1 VNEFPLLIVIQK
13 EKTFKGGETLTNI
26 IVVDKVSK
34 QLNNREILKDV
45 SFTIKEG
52 SINGLLGPNGAGKTT
67 IIRLLNGVIEAT
79 SGIMRVMNFD
89 PKLQGDEIRKSVGIV
104 TESASLYHD
113 MTAWDNLVFFSKIY
127 GKYDQKR
134 ITHLLEQFE
143 MFNHKDQLVGS
154 FSTGMKKRV
163 ALAKALLHKPK
174 LLFLDEPTNGLDP
187 EGINEVIHYLRKV
200 NQEDGVTILIC
211 SHVLHQLETICDS
224 YLFLNEGRIVEKGT
238 KDELEGKYLKEVR
251 IVVET
256 GLRPLNSQSY
266 KGYTFSRKGP
276 NVLEFNLASKEEIT
290 PLLAKILSESWV
302 HNCEITN
309 RSLEALYF
317 KIRGGEEGE

>member
-1 VNEFPLLIVIQK
+1 
-13 EKTFKGGETLTNI
+13 LTNI
-26 IVVDKVSK
+26 IEVDRVSK
-34 QLNNREILKDV
+34 QFNNTEILKDV

-67 IIRLLNGVIEAT
+67 IIRLLNGVIEAS
-79 SGIMRVMNFD
+79 SGSTKVMSFD
-89 PKLQGDEIRKSVGIV
+89 PKLHGDEVRKRVGIV

-113 MTAWDNLVFFSKIY
+113 MTAWDNLVFFSKVY
-127 GKYDQKR
+127 GKFDSKR
-134 ITHLLEQFE
+134 ITELLQQFD
-143 MFNHKDQLVGS
+143 MLAFKDQLVGS
-154 FSTGMKKRV
+154 FSTGMKKRIS
-163 ALAKALLHKPK
+163 LAKALLHNPG

-200 NQEDGVTILIC
+200 NQEEGVTILIC

-224 YLFLNEGRIVEKGT
+224 YLFLNKGRIVEKGT
-238 KDELEGKYLKEVR
+238 KKQLEDKYLKKVEL
-251 IVVET
+251 VVET

-266 KGYTFSRKGP
+266 KGYTYSRKGP
-276 NVLEFNLASKEEIT
+276 NQLEFMLSSKDEIT
-290 PLLAKILSESWV
+290 PLLAHILSESWV

-317 KIRGGEEGE
+317 NIRGGKEVE